1 MEILKRLDEFDETC
15 QKCRKVQSDE
25 VKYETM
31 SFVRRKTIKSIV
43 YFDYAMLFH
52 VLKTII

>member
-25 VKYETM
+25 VKSETM
-31 SFVRRKTIKSIV
+31 SFFRRKTIKTMV
-43 YFDYAMLFH
+43 YFAYEMFF
-52 VLKTII
+52 VR